1 MAHKGLR
8 KTESIMPWKTLIL
21 AFPVIMV
28 WSYWD
33 IKQDIAALE
42 QNQAVLVDNQA
53 VLVEAIIDTQQAVSG
68 SQEGPAPAQVPEQ
81 QPELEIRP
89 EAQVL
94 TVSNRRPRLEIVR
107 TKERL
112 RYKKI
117 DVFCLAK
124 NIYHEAG
131 VEPVLGKYA
140 VAQVTLNRMRNPKYP
155 STVCDVV
162 MDPYQFSWANDRSI
176 RWTRPRGRLWQDSV
190 RIAEAVIFRG
200 YRVRG
205 LESANYYHADYVSPR
220 WRKPEAKI
228 AKVGAHIFY
237 ASAR

>member
-8 KTESIMPWKTLIL
+8 KTEQIMPWKTLML
-21 AFPVIMV
+21 AFPVIMI

-33 IKQDIAALE
+33 IKQDIEALE
-42 QNQAVLVDNQA
+42 HNQGVLA
-53 VLVEAIIDTQQAVSG
+53 EAIIDTQQAIAASP
-68 SQEGPAPAQVPEQ
+68 QGPAPTIVPEQ
-81 QPELEIRP
+81 VEEAEQPPEEILR
-89 EAQVL
+89 
-94 TVSNRRPRLEIVR
+94 VSNRRPRLEIVR
-107 TKERL
+107 TNERL
-112 RYKKI
+112 RHKSI

-176 RWTRPRGRLWQDSV
+176 RWTRPNGRLWEDSV
-190 RIAEAVIFRG
+190 RVAEAVIYRG

-205 LESANYYHADYVSPR
+205 LESANYYHADYVWPR
-220 WRKPEAKI
+220 WRNPEAKI

>member
-33 IKQDIAALE
+33 IKQDIDALE
-42 QNQAVLVDNQA
+42 HNQAVLA
-53 VLVEAIIDTQQAVSG
+53 EAIIDRQQAVIG
-68 SQEGPAPAQVPEQ
+68 SPQGPAPTIVPEQ
-81 QPELEIRP
+81 QPKVEIRP
-89 EAQVL
+89 EAQVV
-94 TVSNRRPRLEIVR
+94 TVSNRRPRLEIVK
-107 TKERL
+107 TNERL
-112 RYKKI
+112 RYKRI

-131 VEPVLGKYA
+131 VESVLGKYA

-155 STVCDVV
+155 TTVCDVV

-176 RWTRPRGRLWQDSV
+176 RWTRPSGRLWEDSL
-190 RIAEAVIFRG
+190 RIAEAVVLQG
-200 YRVRG
+200 HRVRG
-205 LESANYYHADYVSPR
+205 LENANYYHADYVAPR

-228 AKVGAHIFY
+228 AKVGTHIFY

>member
-33 IKQDIAALE
+33 IKQDIEELE
-42 QNQAVLVDNQA
+42 HNQA
-53 VLVEAIIDTQQAVSG
+53 VLVEAIIDTQQAVAG
-68 SQEGPAPAQVPEQ
+68 PPQGPAPIQVPEQ
-81 QPELEIRP
+81 QPEVEIRP

-94 TVSNRRPRLEIVR
+94 TVSNRRPRLEIVK
-107 TKERL
+107 TNERL

-162 MDPYQFSWANDRSI
+162 MDPYQFSWANDRKI
-176 RWTRPRGRLWQDSV
+176 RWTRPSGRLWQDSV
-190 RIAEAVIFRG
+190 RIAEAVVLQG
-200 YRVRG
+200 HRVRG
-205 LESANYYHADYVSPR
+205 LENANYYHADYVAPR

>member
-8 KTESIMPWKTLIL
+8 KTESVMPWKTLML
-21 AFPVIMV
+21 AFPVIMI

-33 IKQDIAALE
+33 IKQDIEALE
-42 QNQAVLVDNQA
+42 HNQGVLA
-53 VLVEAIIDTQQAVSG
+53 EAIIDTQQTIAASP
-68 SQEGPAPAQVPEQ
+68 QGPAPTIVPEQ
-81 QPELEIRP
+81 VEEAEQPPEEILR
-89 EAQVL
+89 
-94 TVSNRRPRLEIVR
+94 VSNRRPRLEIVR
-107 TKERL
+107 TNERL
-112 RYKKI
+112 RYQKI

-176 RWTRPRGRLWQDSV
+176 RWTRPNGRLWEDSV
-190 RIAEAVIFRG
+190 RVAEAVIFSG
-200 YRVRG
+200 HRVRG
-205 LESANYYHADYVSPR
+205 LESANYYHADYVWPR
-220 WRKPEAKI
+220 WRNPEAKI
-228 AKVGAHIFY
+228 AKIGAHIFY

>member
-8 KTESIMPWKTLIL
+8 KTEQVMPWKMLIL
-21 AFPVIMV
+21 AFPLIMV

-33 IKQDIAALE
+33 IKQDILELE
-42 QNQAVLVDNQA
+42 QNQSVLVDNQS
-53 VLVEAIIDTQQAVSG
+53 VLVEAIIDTQQSIAAPP
-68 SQEGPAPAQVPEQ
+68 QEPEPTIAPNQVEERPAA
-81 QPELEIRP
+81 EILR
-89 EAQVL
+89 
-94 TVSNRRPRLEIVR
+94 TSNRRPRLEIVR
-107 TKERL
+107 TDQRL
-112 RYKKI
+112 RYKSI

-176 RWTRPRGRLWQDSV
+176 RWTRPSGRLWEHSV
-190 RIAEAVIFRG
+190 RVAEAVIYRG

-205 LESANYYHADYVSPR
+205 LESANYYHADYVWPR